1 MVISH
6 EKGVSIAGGFFVS
19 GYNSRMTRPILILL
33 NGPAGIGKTTIAQR
47 YIDEHPLA
55 LSVSNDVLVA
65 MLGQWLQHEPEAW
78 EMVFNFTCD
87 MARRHLR
94 SGYDVILPYL
104 VRDGAQAQAFERI
117 AEESGAVYREVLLT
131 TNKADAVERMLERG
145 TWGEEGAQP
154 LTEAD
159 VSIIEHLYDL
169 VHNDLGKR
177 PRAAVVQSTK
187 GDIDGTYAEFL
198 KHVTKP

>member
-1 MVISH
+1 
-6 EKGVSIAGGFFVS
+6 
-19 GYNSRMTRPILILL
+19 MTRPTLILL

-55 LSVSNDVLVA
+55 LSVSNDALVV
-65 MLGQWLQHEPEAW
+65 MLGQWLRHEPEAW

-94 SGYDVILPYL
+94 AGHDVILPYL
-104 VRDGAQAQAFERI
+104 VREGAQAEAFAQI
-117 AEESGAVYREVLLT
+117 AQECGVTYVEVLLT
-131 TNKADAVERMLERG
+131 ASKQEAVERMLERG
-145 TWGEEGAQP
+145 TWGEGGAPP

-159 VSIIEHLYDL
+159 VPIIEQLYDM
-169 VHNDLGKR
+169 VHKNLDEK
-177 PRAAVVQSTK
+177 PHIAIIQSVR

-198 KHVTKP
+198 KHVTKA